1 MTITGGPIIKD
12 ECLTVRGKVVLTGV
26 PENIVITSASSS
38 SAFLG
43 AKSMTISSHHVFNLG
58 VLEDYKFLCLFIVK
72 IWWMIPRVGKIR
84 KRSSNGNSDASP
96 GSRRRICCFG

>member
-1 MTITGGPIIKD
+1 MLLGVVYLIIKVSVYTKFCSFSSRVAEEQLTSMTITGGPIIKD

-58 VLEDYKFLCLFIVK
+58 VLDE
-72 IWWMIPRVGKIR
+72 
-84 KRSSNGNSDASP
+84 
-96 GSRRRICCFG
+96 